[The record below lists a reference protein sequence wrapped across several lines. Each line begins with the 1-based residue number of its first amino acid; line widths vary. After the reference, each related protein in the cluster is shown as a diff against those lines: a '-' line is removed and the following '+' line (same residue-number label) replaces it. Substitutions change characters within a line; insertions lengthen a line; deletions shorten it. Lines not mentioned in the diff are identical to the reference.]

1 VSARHKHG
9 YGWVWATAAFFGI
22 GYLVTTLGLP
32 AAARTTATA
41 PATRPRSQPAGVA
54 APAPGRSGGPPEIR
68 SPVYATAILVALTI
82 PFGARARGLLRGAGR
97 GIGLGLAGGA
107 GIWAG
112 LGKLAR
118 LLPAEIVTN
127 AAALAALTALICCGS
142 AGAVFGA
149 LAERRRKLAEGPG

>member
-1 VSARHKHG
+1 VAG
-9 YGWVWATAAFFGI
+9 FFGI

-32 AAARTTATA
+32 AAARTTTTT
-41 PATRPRSQPAGVA
+41 PATRPCSQPAGA
-54 APAPGRSGGPPEIR
+54 AVRTPGRSGAPPEIR
-68 SPVYATAILVALTI
+68 SPVYAIAILVALTI
-82 PFGARARGLLRGAGR
+82 PLTARARGLLRGAGR
-97 GIGLGLAGGA
+97 GLGLGLAGGA

-127 AAALAALTALICCGS
+127 AAALAAMTAMICCGA

-149 LAERRRKLAEGPG
+149 LAERRRNLAADTFEPEN